1 MNGSQPPHLLYVA
14 WGFPPCRGG
23 GVYRA
28 LATANRFAAKG
39 WRVTVL
45 TADREIFF
53 NYTGADTSLEDRI
66 DPRVRVAR
74 VPFSWPVHETNLRKW
89 SRFRMAMP
97 GVWAKSRK
105 HLDMLQFPEV
115 GYGPWRG
122 TLQSA
127 AERIHANDPVDLV
140 VATANPHVAFAPAYW
155 LNRSF
160 GVPFVM
166 DYRDAW
172 LLDVF
177 SGERLHGE
185 GSRAARWERR
195 LVEAA
200 TEVWFVNDPIR
211 AWHERLYPGQSAKM
225 HTVANGFDPELA
237 PALHEREP
245 TGDRPLRFG
254 YVGTMSPKVPLSE
267 FVAGWERGCELSDVI
282 ASSTARIHG
291 YLGYYALPRP
301 DLLAIIE
308 QAADAGLSYQG
319 PIPKADIGRVYDT
332 FDVQLL
338 ILGAGRYVTS
348 GKVFEYLATGLPI
361 VSVHDPDN
369 AASSVLRGYPLW
381 FPADDLEPE
390 SVAKALIAAAEAA
403 QTADRETRHMARDY
417 GARFRRDLQL
427 DPRIDALGLEHGL
440 AAVPVTR

>member
-1 MNGSQPPHLLYVA
+1 MNASHTPHLLYVA
-14 WGFPPCRGG
+14 WGFPPSRGG

-28 LATANRFAAKG
+28 LATANRFAARG

-53 NYTGADTSLEDRI
+53 NYTGADTSLENRI
-66 DPRVRVAR
+66 DPRLHVVR

-97 GVWAKSRK
+97 RAWARSRAR
-105 HLDMLQFPEV
+105 LDTLHFPEV

-122 TLQSA
+122 TLERA
-127 AERIHANDPVDLV
+127 ADRIHADDQVDLV
-140 VATANPHVAFAPAYW
+140 VATANPHVAFTPALR
-155 LNRSF
+155 LNRRY
-160 GVPFVM
+160 GVPFVI

-177 SGERLHGE
+177 SGGRLHDE
-185 GSRAARWERR
+185 RSRAAKWERR

-211 AWHERLYPGQSAKM
+211 AWHERLYPGQAAKM

-245 TGDRPLRFG
+245 AGKRPLRFG
-254 YVGTMSPKVPLSE
+254 YVGTMSPRVPLAE
-267 FVAGWERGCELSDVI
+267 FVAGWKRACELSDVV
-282 ASSTARIHG
+282 ASSTASIYG
-291 YLGYYALPRP
+291 YLGFYALARA

-308 QAADAGLSYQG
+308 DTADAGVTYEG
-319 PIPKADIGRVYDT
+319 PVAKADIGRVYDT

-338 ILGAGRYVTS
+338 VLGAGRYVTS
-348 GKVFEYLATGLPI
+348 GKVYEYLATGLPV

-369 AASSVLRGYPLW
+369 AASSVLRGHPLW
-381 FPADDLEPE
+381 FPAGNLEPE

-403 QTADRETRHMARDY
+403 QTADRETRHRAREF

-427 DPRIDALGLEHGL
+427 DPRIDALGSELGL
-440 AAVPVTR
+440 AAAAVA